1 MNTILLPQNGTTLH
15 KLLSNY
21 ESATNIAP
29 FIIVGFHAY
38 KKGNNIMLS
47 S

>member
-1 MNTILLPQNGTTLH
+1 MNTILLPQKGTTLH

-21 ESATNIAP
+21 ESATSITP

-38 KKGNNIMLS
+38 KKGMEII
-47 S
+47 